1 MKKRQKDISAIEE
14 KIITMYAKGLSTKQI
29 SEQIEDIYGFEVSE
43 SLVSSITD
51 KILVEVEEWQQRPL
65 EELYP
70 VVYIDAIHFSVR
82 EDGKISKIAAYIILA
97 LNEFGLKEVLG
108 IYVGEN
114 ESSKY
119 WLGILNELKSR
130 GVKEIWV
137 LCSDGLTGIKE
148 AIAVA
153 FPKTEHQTC
162 IVHMVRNT
170 LKYVSYKDRKAY
182 ADDLKTIYNAPN
194 EEIAHQNME
203 RVTEKWNKVY
213 PRSMDR
219 RQKSRDIVSPIFKY
233 SEVVRKVIYT
243 TNTIESLNS
252 EYRRLN
258 KNRSVFPSRTALLKA
273 LYLSTREITKK
284 WTMPARYWGRILG
297 ELQLMN
303 ES

>member
-1 MKKRQKDISAIEE
+1 MARRKRLSEGKQNIIQSLISEYDIKTADDIQNALKDLLGGTIESMLESELDEHLGYEPYERSEEENARNGYKKKTLVSKHGKIEIAVPQDRDSSFSPKVVKKRQKDISAIEE

-43 SLVSSITD
+43 SLVSNITD

-65 EELYP
+65 EELYS

-148 AIAVA
+148 AISVA
-153 FPKTEHQTC
+153 FPKTEH
-162 IVHMVRNT
+162 
-170 LKYVSYKDRKAY
+170 
-182 ADDLKTIYNAPN
+182 
-194 EEIAHQNME
+194 
-203 RVTEKWNKVY
+203 
-213 PRSMDR
+213 
-219 RQKSRDIVSPIFKY
+219 
-233 SEVVRKVIYT
+233 
-243 TNTIESLNS
+243 
-252 EYRRLN
+252 
-258 KNRSVFPSRTALLKA
+258 
-273 LYLSTREITKK
+273 
-284 WTMPARYWGRILG
+284 
-297 ELQLMN
+297 
-303 ES
+303 